1 MLLRVRVVP
10 NSRKAQIEE
19 LEQNHLTVK
28 VLAPPARGRANRE
41 LIETLARYYNK
52 PKQSV
57 EIRKGLHS
65 RDKIVEIKD

>member
-19 LEQNHLTVK
+19 LGQNHLRVK
-28 VLAPPARGRANRE
+28 VVAPPVRGRANRE

-57 EIRKGLHS
+57 EIRKGSHS